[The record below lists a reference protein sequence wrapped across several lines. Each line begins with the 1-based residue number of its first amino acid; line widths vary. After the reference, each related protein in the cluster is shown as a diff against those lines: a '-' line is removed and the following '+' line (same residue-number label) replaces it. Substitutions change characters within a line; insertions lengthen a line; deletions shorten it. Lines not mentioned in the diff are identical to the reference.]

1 MFQRRYII
9 GKLDTKGDKVKKE
22 DIVFYI
28 GHINYIGGVETW
40 IYEIAKIYSKNRN
53 IVLLYNKSDARQ
65 LLRLE
70 KYIKCIKYI
79 GQDIECNKFIFCYD
93 HSAIRTV
100 KAKEYILTIHAD
112 YKVQNLRITIPK
124 ETTAIYAVSET
135 AKQSFIETHKDQ
147 LDALKLDMK
156 VLYNPISPDKPK
168 KVLHLISA
176 TRLTKEKGGQ
186 RMTEMLKA
194 FNRKG
199 YSISWLVFCSNGTIE
214 VETTG
219 MALIKPTLNITD
231 YIADAD
237 YLIQLS
243 DTEGYAYSIIEA
255 LILGTPVVITELP
268 IRDEMGVVEGVNG
281 FVVKFDLSNLDEVV
295 DKMWNNNLKGFK
307 YTKKESNEEYL
318 KILGEETKSN
328 YKPDKSMVIIK
339 VRSSYFDI
347 ELNRLTVFG
356 EEILVTESRYKDLVS
371 KVGNHIELVS

>member
-1 MFQRRYII
+1 M
-9 GKLDTKGDKVKKE
+9 
-22 DIVFYI
+22 
-28 GHINYIGGVETW
+28 
-40 IYEIAKIYSKNRN
+40 YSKNRN
-53 IVLLYNKSDARQ
+53 IVLLYKTSDAKQ
-65 LLRLE
+65 LLRLQ
-70 KYIKCIKYI
+70 KYIKCIKYT
-79 GQDIECNKFIFCYD
+79 GQDIECNKFIFCFD
-93 HSAIRTV
+93 GSIIEKI
-100 KAKEYILTIHAD
+100 KAKEYIMVIHAD
-112 YKVQNLRITIPK
+112 YKAQNLRTTIPIQ
-124 ETTAIYAVSET
+124 TTSLYAVSDLARDT
-135 AKQSFIETHKDQ
+135 FYETHKDQ
-147 LDALKLDMK
+147 IDKLKLEIK
-156 VLYNPISPDKPK
+156 TLYNPINPDKPK

-243 DTEGYAYSIIEA
+243 DTESYSYSMVEA

-268 IRDEMGVVEGVNG
+268 ILDEMGVIDGVNG

-295 DKMWNNNLKGFK
+295 DKMWNSNLKGFK
-307 YTKKESNEEYL
+307 YKKNESNKEYL

-339 VRSSYFDI
+339 VRSPYFDI

-371 KVGNHIELVS
+371 KLGNRIELVS

>member
-1 MFQRRYII
+1 M
-9 GKLDTKGDKVKKE
+9 KE
-22 DIVFYI
+22 DIVFFI
-28 GHINYIGGVETW
+28 GNINYIGGVETW

-53 IVLLYNKSDARQ
+53 IVLLYKTADAKQ
-65 LLRLE
+65 LFRLQ

-112 YKVQNLRITIPK
+112 YKVQKLRITIPK

-168 KVLHLISA
+168 RVLHLISA

-199 YSISWLVFCSNGTIE
+199 YSISWLVFCANGTIE
-214 VETTG
+214 ADTNG
-219 MALIKPTLNITD
+219 MAIMKPTMNITN

-243 DTEGYAYSIIEA
+243 DTEGYAYSIVEA

-281 FVVKFDLSNLDEVV
+281 FVLKFDLSNLDEVV

-307 YTKKESNEEYL
+307 YNKKESNEEYL

-328 YKPDKSMVIIK
+328 YKPDKSLVMIK

-356 EEILVTESRYKDLVS
+356 EELIVTESRYKDLVS
-371 KVGNHIELVS
+371 KVGDHIELVS